1 MQQTR
6 IRHWY
11 LHYELKVSTILTMDE
26 MPHSRV
32 VYQHYILVGLQWWQC
47 GHLPKLRVGLHIRED
62 FFFLGEK
69 EGLQEKIAPQS
80 FFPRK
85 FTTALNSPRTF
96 PLFSCHGSLL
106 VICPKE

>member
-62 FFFLGEK
+62 FFFFWVKRKDYKRRSPPKVFFQENSQQPLIVLG
-69 EGLQEKIAPQS
+69 LSP
-80 FFPRK
+80 FFLSWIP
-85 FTTALNSPRTF
+85 P
-96 PLFSCHGSLL
+96 CHMS
-106 VICPKE
+106 